1 MWVEQDGCRAG
12 LCARSLCLGGSGRM
26 DGGVVRLFILLP
38 PCSSLIDMGKVYTE
52 GPAFES

>member
-12 LCARSLCLGGSGRM
+12 LCARSLCFGGTGRM

-38 PCSSLIDMGKVYTE
+38 PCSSLIDTGKVYPE